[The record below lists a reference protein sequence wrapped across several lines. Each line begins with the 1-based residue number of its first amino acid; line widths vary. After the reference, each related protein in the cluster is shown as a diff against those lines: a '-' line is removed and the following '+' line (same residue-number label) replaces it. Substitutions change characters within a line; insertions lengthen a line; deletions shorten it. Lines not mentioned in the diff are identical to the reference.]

1 MFENQKKPLLL
12 QANFLGGYEI
22 RINGC
27 VINGLSSQKAKAL
40 FAYLILEHERTLS
53 RSLLASLFWPDVA
66 EETALHNLRQALSTI
81 RKGLTDSNCFDE
93 LFIPARE
100 HLCFA
105 ESVSFDV
112 DVLNFEN
119 QSKTLLAS
127 NGGKPGRGF
136 PIHLLIKLI
145 QEYKGQLLPSV
156 TLADSELFEEWL
168 IVKRETINRLLIEST
183 SLLLNYF
190 EFRGEWSSARK
201 YAELLVSLAPWDEN
215 AHYHLI
221 QIFLQLSQVNLA
233 ANHYQSAVRY
243 LQKELQ
249 VEPGQLLLSAH
260 EEIETFFAS
269 SNPPQKIQSLQ
280 LKLPGYATPFIGR
293 EQEMNTLEYW
303 ISMPETSVITITGP
317 GGSGKTR
324 LAVELVNAQ
333 NSLFKDGVFFVSI
346 AGCHRLDQLAANIL
360 GVVEI
365 GNELSEDAVKDL
377 MDWAHNRSSLL
388 VLDNVDNIQECAVLA
403 TLLRENSSN
412 LILVF
417 TSYSP
422 LNLVGEKIY
431 CLNGLGLSEGL
442 SSDAVKLFY
451 SQLQLDSSPQIN
463 HPDFGNQVLQICELV
478 EGLPLAIDLAAS
490 QSRWIPIA
498 ELLKELNEKMDV
510 LNSEAVNLPE
520 RHRSIQASFENV
532 WKHLDARQKQ
542 ILPLL
547 TIFQDPFS
555 FEAAEYICGASA
567 VELRALAARSLL
579 IWDGQECYRFHRVVK
594 LCASEKSELT
604 EEENQNLFK
613 RYADW
618 FFHHLVDLYND
629 HKGERIFIFNQNVE
643 LILTDIKQ
651 TLDWFITTQNW
662 KQVENMIAPLN
673 LYFEGR
679 SLFREGALLFE
690 SCVEK
695 CSKFLN
701 AVICLAKFTCRTTMF
716 KIHLQQFNHSIENI
730 QFGLDI
736 AQKNNL
742 LDEVAYCINL
752 KATHAILRKNAST
765 SLNYSLEALELAR
778 QIGNRE
784 EEAHSLYN
792 LGYAQDNMGLITE
805 AEKTLHESRFI
816 CEEQKNWR
824 RLAKVLNILADIA
837 CFHGDYQLA
846 IRYYENSLEI
856 VWQLHN
862 KYSESLVMNNL
873 GTAYLELFQ
882 YDQAEKYFLKSLQIC
897 REINDREGEA
907 IALSNLGEMAA
918 YQKDFSNAATYN
930 QQSLEIS
937 MEIESDW
944 GVMSSRIVL
953 AEAYREFGDQKAAQ
967 NELIHLLQMA
977 IQTESMNFF
986 HRAVVEAARLLQ
998 GRGFDEVLY
1007 SFLAK
1012 TINADGAEES
1022 TRKKAQQTLASLKE
1036 PPNSNEDLSTQQ
1048 ISEFLIEKLENI

>member
-1 MFENQKKPLLL
+1 MPDKNHPPLSI
-12 QANFLGGYEI
+12 QAKFLGGYEI
-22 RINGC
+22 RINGR
-27 VINGLSSQKAKAL
+27 VINDLSAQKAKAL
-40 FAYLILEHERTLS
+40 FAYLILEHDQLHS
-53 RSLLASLFWPDVA
+53 RSRLASLFWPDVA

-81 RKGLTDSNCFDE
+81 RKALSESNCFDE
-93 LFIPARE
+93 LFVPARE
-100 HLCFA
+100 TLCFA

-112 DVLNFEN
+112 DVLNFEI
-119 QSKTLLAS
+119 QSKTLLTS

-136 PIHLLIKLI
+136 QIHLLMKLI
-145 QEYKGQLLPSV
+145 QEHGGPLLPSM
-156 TLADSELFEEWL
+156 TISDSDLYEDWL
-168 IVKRETINRLLIEST
+168 IVKREMINRLLIESD

-190 EFRGEWSSARK
+190 EKRGEWGSARK

-215 AHYHLI
+215 AHCHLI
-221 QIFLQLSQVNLA
+221 QALLQLSQGNLA
-233 ANHYQSAVRY
+233 INHYHSAVQY

-249 VEPGQLLLSAH
+249 VDPGQMLFTAH
-260 EEIETFFAS
+260 EEIQTFLS
-269 SNPPQKIQSLQ
+269 SGLISPKKIPPQ

-293 EQEMNTLEYW
+293 EQEMNTLEHW
-303 ISMPETSVITITGP
+303 ITKPETSVITITGP

-324 LAVELVNAQ
+324 LAVELVSAQ
-333 NSLFKDGVFFVSI
+333 NTLFKDGVFFVSI
-346 AGCHRLDQLAANIL
+346 AGCHRLAQLAANIL

-365 GNELSEDAVKDL
+365 GNELTEDAVKDL
-377 MDWAHNRSSLL
+377 MEWAHNRSSLL
-388 VLDNVDNIQECAVLA
+388 VLDNVDNLQECAVLA
-403 TLLRENSSN
+403 TRLREIAPN

-422 LNLVGEKIY
+422 LNLVGEKTY
-431 CLNGLGLSEGL
+431 HLNGLGLSEGL

-451 SQLQLDSSPQIN
+451 SHLQLDSSPQMN
-463 HPDFGNQVLQICELV
+463 HPDFGNQVLRICELV

-490 QSRWIPIA
+490 QTRWIPIA
-498 ELLKELNEKMDV
+498 EILQDLNEKMD
-510 LNSEAVNLPE
+510 LLSSEAANLPE

-532 WKHLDARQKQ
+532 WKHLDSRQKH

-555 FEAAEYICGASA
+555 LEAAENICGVNAG
-567 VELRALAARSLL
+567 ELRALAARSLL
-579 IWDGQECYRFHRVVK
+579 IWDGHERYRFHRVVR
-594 LCASEKSELT
+594 LCAFEKSELI
-604 EEENQNLFK
+604 EEEKLNFHK

-618 FFHHLVDLYND
+618 FFRHLVDLYND
-629 HKGERIFIFNQNVE
+629 RKAERIFVFNQNVE
-643 LILTDIKQ
+643 LILADINQ
-651 TLDWFITTQNW
+651 TLDWLISMHNW
-662 KQVENMIAPLN
+662 TQVETMIVPLN

-679 SLFREGALLFE
+679 SLFREGASFFE
-690 SCVEK
+690 SCAEK
-695 CSKFLN
+695 CSNNLD
-701 AVICLAKFTCRTTMF
+701 AVVCLAKVTCRAAMF
-716 KIHLQQFNHSIENI
+716 KIHLQQFNQSIEKI

-742 LDEVAYCINL
+742 LDEVAYCINI

-765 SLNYSLEALELAR
+765 SIKYSLEALDLSR
-778 QIGNRE
+778 KIQNRE

-792 LGYAQDNMGLITE
+792 LGYAQVNMGLITE
-805 AEKTLHESRFI
+805 AEETLNSCRFI

-846 IRYYENSLEI
+846 IRHYENAFDI
-856 VWQLHN
+856 VVQLRN
-862 KYSESLVMNNL
+862 KYSESLIMNNM

-882 YDQAEKYFLKSLQIC
+882 YDQAERYFIKSLLIC

-918 YQKDFSNAATYN
+918 YQRDFTNAATFN

-937 MEIESDW
+937 EEIESDW

-953 AEAYREFGDQKAAQ
+953 AEAYRELGDHKAAQ
-967 NELIHLLQMA
+967 SELIHLLQMA

-986 HRAVVEAARLLQ
+986 HRAVVEAARLLR
-998 GRGFDEVLY
+998 GRGYDNGLS

-1012 TINADGAEES
+1012 TIIADGAEES
-1022 TRKKAQQTLASLKE
+1022 TRKKAQQTLELFQDDGKAYEELL
-1036 PPNSNEDLSTQQ
+1036 PHQ
-1048 ISEFLIEKLENI
+1048 ICEFLVQKLKNI